1 MGKAHSG
8 KTSMRSIIFANYLA
22 RDTMRLSAT
31 LDVEHH
37 HVRFLGDLVLNL
49 WDCGGQDAFYESYF
63 ERDRETIFRSV
74 ELLIYVFDI
83 ASDCPEKDFE
93 HFAGVLEAI
102 EENSPDARIF
112 VLVHKMDLVAK
123 EEQEMILEDR
133 RRLIEERCTAC
144 GVHNFQCFGTSIWD
158 ETLYKAWSE
167 IVTNLI
173 PNIRVLESHLD
184 DFCRICDADEVV
196 LFERATFLV
205 ISHSHGKNLT
215 EDTNDEDIDDDDIN
229 QQLDNNNNN
238 NNNNNNDHEASTS
251 ATPNNNN
258 APLDSETQT
267 LTLTP
272 SQMPSDLENLNSTAT
287 RTPTPNLNHNHN
299 HASTTALDGNGV
311 LTPTSSS
318 VNDNTGVLIT
328 TAAVNQSLPPLPLDD
343 DITSAASSM
352 LEGAMPS
359 SIDGNFN
366 DSQMVPSVFSEVTGH
381 DSAHPY
387 QKRSDSPSNLNH
399 NGTVHHNGRSN
410 RSPSSVDAG
419 NRSGARGTDAHRP
432 GVDDSRNPPPQ
443 RRRRKGGRRR
453 QQQVVLDTHRFEKI
467 SNIVKQFKL
476 SCEKAQS
483 QFQGMEV
490 SNSRFTAC
498 IDAFTANTYIMVI
511 VSRGSGGGGGVG
523 NGGRMGAAGATTL
536 LNIKNAR
543 SHFERFIPMS

>member
-22 RDTMRLSAT
+22 RDTMRLSPT

-83 ASDCPEKDFE
+83 ASDCPEKDFD
-93 HFAGVLEAI
+93 HFIGVLEAI

-133 RRLIEERCTAC
+133 KRLIEESCAQC
-144 GVHNFQCFGTSIWD
+144 GVNNFQCFGTSIWD

-173 PNIRVLESHLD
+173 PNIGVLESHLD

-205 ISHSHGKNLT
+205 ISQSHGNKFDN
-215 EDTNDEDIDDDDIN
+215 ERDGFNQQRIGGESGIDDVVENHQIDAEDD
-229 QQLDNNNNN
+229 Q
-238 NNNNNNDHEASTS
+238 ERA
-251 ATPNNNN
+251 
-258 APLDSETQT
+258 
-267 LTLTP
+267 
-272 SQMPSDLENLNSTAT
+272 
-287 RTPTPNLNHNHN
+287 
-299 HASTTALDGNGV
+299 DGNN
-311 LTPTSSS
+311 SI
-318 VNDNTGVLIT
+318 TGSEAI
-328 TAAVNQSLPPLPLDD
+328 
-343 DITSAASSM
+343 
-352 LEGAMPS
+352 PS
-359 SIDGNFN
+359 SIDGTTDNAL
-366 DSQMVPSVFSEVTGH
+366 PSVYSEVTGM
-381 DSAHPY
+381 DDTMESA
-387 QKRSDSPSNLNH
+387 QG
-399 NGTVHHNGRSN
+399 GTTIGEGTQATGSLVLQHQHQPIASQGQN
-410 RSPSSVDAG
+410 RSSDMNEKKVAP
-419 NRSGARGTDAHRP
+419 HF
-432 GVDDSRNPPPQ
+432 
-443 RRRRKGGRRR
+443 
-453 QQQVVLDTHRFEKI
+453 DTHRFEKI

-490 SNSRFTAC
+490 SNSKFTAF

-511 VSRGSGGGGGVG
+511 ISNPNVHT
-523 NGGRMGAAGATTL
+523 ATTL
-536 LNIKNAR
+536 MNIKNAR
-543 SHFERFIPMS
+543 RHFERFIPRS